1 MSLALTMGLAIPST
15 IAILPKAMEDG
26 DRQVVAAVCAGD
38 TVRYAELVTRYQQP
52 TLRLAYSL
60 LGNAQD
66 AEEAAQDAFV
76 SAYQALR
83 SFRRGAKFSTWFYRI
98 VVNKCRDAQRAASR
112 RPAILALEA
121 GEADDVSL
129 FDVLEDPAAGP
140 SEQAA
145 QRDVAQALTVAIRA
159 LPRQQR
165 EAVVL
170 HHVHGLPI
178 NEAAAAM
185 GCRPG
190 TVKSHLFRAHG
201 ALRARLSP
209 WLSAEDVT

>member
-1 MSLALTMGLAIPST
+1 MSLALSLKML
-15 IAILPKAMEDG
+15 IASDVILPAIMDDA

-38 TVRYAELVTRYQQP
+38 TVRYAELVNRYQQP

-83 SFRRGAKFSTWFYRI
+83 SFRGGAKFSTWFYRI
-98 VVNKCRDAQRAASR
+98 VVNKCRDAQRSR
-112 RPAILALEA
+112 ARRIAPLATA
-121 GEADDVSL
+121 PDDEDSV
-129 FDVLEDPAAGP
+129 FDSLEDPAAGP

-145 QRDVAQALTVAIRA
+145 QRDVAQALTGAIRA

-178 NEAAAAM
+178 EEAAAAM

-201 ALRARLSP
+201 TLRARLSP
-209 WLSAEDVT
+209 WLSAEDAT